1 MKIIFYTFFA
11 LFVFSHTLFAQS
23 ANDILGS
30 WFNAE
35 KDAKIEVYREGN
47 RFFGKIVWSQRQ
59 DNQAGIPVL
68 DDKNPDVNLQNR
80 NIVGL
85 NILEGFAFNS
95 NDKQWENGT
104 IYDPKSGKTYS
115 CYMWLNT
122 NGSLSIK
129 GYIMGIRWL
138 GRETIWARTK

>member
-1 MKIIFYTFFA
+1 M
-11 LFVFSHTLFAQS
+11 FAQS

-35 KDAKIEVYREGN
+35 KDAKIEVYRQGN

-129 GYIMGIRWL
+129 GY
-138 GRETIWARTK
+138 